1 MEIPR
6 AAIRRYSEELTRT
19 SAKAGQRMRQSVETF
34 MRDNPEATVA
44 EVRDYS
50 IAAADAIVAEYGNAT
65 AAAAA
70 RTFDEVM
77 AAEGVTATPPA
88 QLYDGPDVEAID
100 RGVHYQ
106 ARLLTKDKREQFANE
121 MSDLVSYH
129 VRAAANKTEIYNVE
143 RANQF
148 WSGRKGAAPKVRY
161 ARVPVGAETCT
172 FCAMLAARGFA
183 YWSAKSAGHADHRG
197 CDCLVVPGIPDKTT
211 IDGYDLETVK
221 RVWQEFDAIDKAEY
235 KDENGNDI
243 KGPEHA
249 RLVRERKAEAKREIL
264 GRDSWDSE

>member
-6 AAIRRYSEELTRT
+6 AAIRRYSAELTKT
-19 SAKAGQRMRQSVETF
+19 SAKAGERMRQSVETF
-34 MRDNPEATVA
+34 MRENPSATVA

-77 AAEGVTATPPA
+77 SAEGVTSTPPA
-88 QLYDGPDVEAID
+88 QLYDGPDVDAID

-106 ARLLTKDKREQFANE
+106 ARLLTKDKREQFADE
-121 MSDLVSYH
+121 MSELVSYH

-148 WSGRKGAAPKVRY
+148 WTGRRNAPKVRY

-172 FCAMLAARGFA
+172 FCAMLASRGFS

-197 CDCLVVPGIPDKTT
+197 CDCLVVPGIPNQTKV
-211 IDGYDLETVK
+211 DGYDPETVE
-221 RVWQEFDAIDKAEY
+221 RVWHAFDAIDKAEY
-235 KDENGNDI
+235 KDEDGNEL
-243 KGPEHA
+243 KGPA
-249 RLVRERKAEAKREIL
+249 RARIVRERKAEAKREIL